1 MLSDLVRFD
10 YRRSLRKG
18 EEYVNDESYIAKRI
32 SLELGQVLARIVIQ
46 TESCRRRRAN
56 IVNCA
61 QRSTRA
67 ICLTNTVGCILSADY
82 TRMLFQLSSLTLIR
96 NNLTCLCT
104 NGRNSQR
111 CGRQCRWHHYAMSDL
126 ASNKKSDKTNIFPTI
141 QNICSM
147 RDSNMS
153 L

>member
-1 MLSDLVRFD
+1 MCSIPFFLWLIVSVGIIMLSDLVRFD

-61 QRSTRA
+61 
-67 ICLTNTVGCILSADY
+67 
-82 TRMLFQLSSLTLIR
+82 
-96 NNLTCLCT
+96 
-104 NGRNSQR
+104 
-111 CGRQCRWHHYAMSDL
+111 
-126 ASNKKSDKTNIFPTI
+126 
-141 QNICSM
+141 
-147 RDSNMS
+147 
-153 L
+153 